1 MIHVQVNRVAERVS
15 VVSLLLKIHGE
26 ELLCFD
32 AGCEAFS
39 VVVENDHVSIPLHL
53 INRDGWDH

>member
-32 AGCEAFS
+32 AGREAFS
-39 VVVENDHVSIPLHL
+39 VVVENDHVLIRLHL